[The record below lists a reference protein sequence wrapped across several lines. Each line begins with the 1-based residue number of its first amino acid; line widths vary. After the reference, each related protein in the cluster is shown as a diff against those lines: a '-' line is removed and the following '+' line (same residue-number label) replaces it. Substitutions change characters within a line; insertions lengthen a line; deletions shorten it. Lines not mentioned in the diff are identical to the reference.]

1 MPIMNYTTRIPAQKS
16 LGEITTLLAKNSA
29 TEIMTTFDAD
39 GQPNGLRWRV
49 RTPNGPTAFAMPV
62 NIDAIFQTMTRD
74 RVHVRDADAR
84 RVQATNT
91 AWRIIKDWVEVQ
103 LALLQTEMV
112 EMEELFLPYMLW
124 GDRTVYQALQAGELP
139 ALQAAP

>member
-1 MPIMNYTTRIPAQKS
+1 MPIMNYTTRIPAQQS
-16 LGEITTLLAKNSA
+16 LSEIMALLAKKGA
-29 TEIMTTFDAD
+29 TEIMTTFDPE
-39 GQPNGLRWRV
+39 GQPNGLKWRV
-49 RTPNGPTAFAMPV
+49 KTPNGPTAFAMPV
-62 NIDAIFQTMTRD
+62 NIDAIFKTMTRD

-103 LALLQTEMV
+103 LALLRTEMV
-112 EMEELFLPYMLW
+112 DMEELFLPYMLW
-124 GDRTVYQALQAGELP
+124 GEKTVYQTLRAGELH